1 MAQVSAPVL
10 STSAMRLASR
20 FGLAH
25 RIAATPF
32 NLVISNVP
40 GPRKPL
46 YFAGA
51 QLVHQFPVSIV
62 TEGQGL
68 NITVVSYLDRLDFGF
83 IVDRELVPDVWDLA
97 DMYIAEIGR
106 LSDTSGAE
114 WAPASATRCPAPRLN
129 QARPDGRQANGDDVD
144 LDDRFWRPTVG
155 ISYQG
160 VAR

>member
-1 MAQVSAPVL
+1 
-10 STSAMRLASR
+10 
-20 FGLAH
+20 
-25 RIAATPF
+25 
-32 NLVISNVP
+32 
-40 GPRKPL
+40 
-46 YFAGA
+46 
-51 QLVHQFPVSIV
+51 VSIV
-62 TEGQGL
+62 TDGHGL
-68 NITVVSYLDRLDFGF
+68 NITLASYLDRFDFGF